1 MQQMQPAKS
10 VGRFLP
16 TLFVIGFVIYLFTDP
31 AGAAAAVKWAYE
43 AVVTG
48 GQQIAAFIKAFAN

>member
-1 MQQMQPAKS
+1 MRTYTHPA
-10 VGRFLP
+10 VLTTGVEEGWADP
-16 TLFVIGFVIYLFTDP
+16 ITDP